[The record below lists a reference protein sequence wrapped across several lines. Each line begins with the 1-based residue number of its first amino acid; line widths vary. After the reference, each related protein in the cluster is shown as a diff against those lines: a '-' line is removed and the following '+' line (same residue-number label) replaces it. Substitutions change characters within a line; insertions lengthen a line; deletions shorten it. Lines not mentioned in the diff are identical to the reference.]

1 MLNLRVFMVF
11 VNENLSVQTS
21 ISLINALT
29 LISLIQNIIV
39 LSFT

>member
-1 MLNLRVFMVF
+1 MPNLRVFMVF